1 VSRASGLRVRCGA
14 VGSRERLF
22 GTDGIRGV
30 AGRELTADLARR
42 IGAAAVQ
49 TLRGHGDR
57 RPTVVVGRDTRA
69 SGLMLEKPLADGI
82 RSAGGDALLLGVQ
95 TTPAV
100 AFLTVDLGVSSGV
113 VISASHNPPE
123 YNGIKLFGPEGYKL
137 SDELEAEIE
146 ASVRESSRS
155 DSSGEV
161 QVVSDA
167 TDRYVSHLVDAA
179 ESELDGMRVVVDCA
193 NGAASEA
200 APETLRR
207 LGADVVPIFDRPDG
221 ANINVLCGAM
231 HPEVVA
237 KAVLEQGA
245 AAGVAHDGDADRALF
260 AGPGG
265 EPIDGDFVLAAGA
278 LALKRRG
285 ALEQDTVVTTVMA
298 NIGFHRAMRD
308 AGIEVVAT
316 KVGDRYVLEEM
327 LRRGAVLGGE
337 QSGHVIFS
345 EHATTGDGILTA
357 VKLLSMAADAGE
369 PLDRFADVME
379 RFPQVLVNVEVE
391 DRHGLDDAEDVWD
404 VVRDAEAALGDRG
417 RVLVRS
423 SGTEQLVRVM
433 VEAETEDE
441 AELHARNI
449 ADRVRT
455 SLGSA

>member
-1 VSRASGLRVRCGA
+1 VQ
-14 VGSRERLF
+14 RLF

-30 AGRELTADLARR
+30 AGRELTAELARR

-49 TLRGHGDR
+49 TLRGHGER

-69 SGLMLEKPLADGI
+69 SGPMLEDALAEGI
-82 RSAGGDALLLGVQ
+82 RSAGGDALLAGVQ

-100 AFLTVDLGVSSGV
+100 AFLTVDLGASSGL

-123 YNGIKLFGPEGYKL
+123 YNGIKLFGAEGYKL

-146 ASVRESSRS
+146 AAV
-155 DSSGEV
+155 GEPSPSASPGEIRPV
-161 QVVSDA
+161 EGA
-167 TDRYVSHLVDAA
+167 TDRYVTHLVSAA
-179 ESELDGMRVVVDCA
+179 ESELAGMRVVVDCA
-193 NGAASEA
+193 NGAACQA
-200 APETLRR
+200 APLTLAR

-221 ANINVLCGAM
+221 ANINVSCGAM

-245 AAGVAHDGDADRALF
+245 AAGVAHDGDADRAMF

-265 EPIDGDFVLAAGA
+265 ELIDGDFVLAAGA
-278 LALKRRG
+278 VALKRRG
-285 ALEQDTVVTTVMA
+285 ALEKDIVVTTVMA
-298 NIGFHRAMRD
+298 NVGFHRAMRD
-308 AGIEVVAT
+308 AGIQVVAT
-316 KVGDRYVLEEM
+316 RVGDRYVLEEM

-357 VKLLSMAADAGE
+357 VKLLSLAADAGE
-369 PLDRFADVME
+369 PLDRFVDVME
-379 RFPQVLVNVEVE
+379 RFPQVLVNVEVS
-391 DRHGLDDAEDVWD
+391 DRDGLDDAEDVWD
-404 VVRDAEAALGDRG
+404 AVREAEAALGERG
-417 RVLVRS
+417 RVLVRP

-441 AELHARNI
+441 AERHARSI
-449 ADRVRT
+449 VERVRT
-455 SLGSA
+455 RLA

>member
-1 VSRASGLRVRCGA
+1 MG
-14 VGSRERLF
+14 RLF

-30 AGRELTADLARR
+30 AGEELSADLARR
-42 IGAAAVQ
+42 VGAAAVQ

-57 RPTVVVGRDTRA
+57 KPTVVVGRDTRA
-69 SGLMLEKPLADGI
+69 SGPMLEEALADGI
-82 RSAGGDALLLGVQ
+82 RSAGGDALLAGVQ

-100 AFLTVDLGVSSGV
+100 AFLTVDLGASSGV

-123 YNGIKLFGPEGYKL
+123 YNGIKLFGGEGYKL
-137 SDELEAEIE
+137 SDELEEEIE
-146 ASVRESSRS
+146 AAVRATPRAGSPGDVRSVP
-155 DSSGEV
+155 
-161 QVVSDA
+161 DA
-167 TDRYVSHLVDAA
+167 TDRYVTHLVGAA
-179 ESELDGMRVVVDCA
+179 ERDLGGMRVVVDCA

-221 ANINVLCGAM
+221 TNINVVCGAM

-265 EPIDGDFVLAAGA
+265 EAIDGDFVLAAGA
-278 LALKRRG
+278 LALQRRG
-285 ALEQDTVVTTVMA
+285 ALTGDTVVTTVMA
-298 NIGFHRAMRD
+298 NVGFHRAMRE
-308 AGIEVVAT
+308 AGVEVVTT
-316 KVGDRYVLEEM
+316 KVGDRFVLEEM

-345 EHATTGDGILTA
+345 DYATTGDGILTA
-357 VKLLSMAADAGE
+357 VKLLSFAAEAGE
-369 PLDRFADVME
+369 PVDRFVAVME
-379 RFPQVLVNVEVE
+379 RFPQVLVNVDVR
-391 DRHGLDDAEDVWD
+391 DRDGLDDADDVWEA
-404 VVRDAEAALGDRG
+404 VRGAEAALGDRG
-417 RVLVRS
+417 RVLVRP
-423 SGTEQLVRVM
+423 SGTEQLVWVM

-441 AELHARNI
+441 AERHARSI

-455 SLGSA
+455 RLS

>member
-1 VSRASGLRVRCGA
+1 
-14 VGSRERLF
+14 VGSKERLF

-30 AGRELTADLARR
+30 AWRELTADLARR

-57 RPTVVVGRDTRA
+57 LPTVVVGRDPRA
-69 SGLMLEKPLADGI
+69 SGPMLEEALADGI

-100 AFLTVDLGVSSGV
+100 AFLTVELGASSGV

-123 YNGIKLFGPEGYKL
+123 YNGIKLFGAEGYKL

-146 ASVRESSRS
+146 AAVRDESRS
-155 DSSGEV
+155 DSPGEV
-161 QVVSDA
+161 RAVADA
-167 TDRYVSHLVDAA
+167 TDRYVTHLVGAA
-179 ESELDGMRVVVDCA
+179 ESDLGGMRVVVDCA

-221 ANINVLCGAM
+221 ANINVQCGAM

-298 NIGFHRAMRD
+298 NVGFHRAMRD

-337 QSGHVIFS
+337 QSGHVIFR
-345 EHATTGDGILTA
+345 EYATTGDGILTA
-357 VKLLSMAADAGE
+357 VKLLSMAAEAGE
-369 PLDRFADVME
+369 PLDRFVNVME
-379 RFPQVLVNVEVE
+379 RFPQVLVNIEVV
-391 DRHGLDDAEDVWD
+391 DRDGLDDAEDVWD
-404 VVRDAEAALGDRG
+404 AIREAEAVLGDRG

-449 ADRVRT
+449 ADAVRT
-455 SLGSA
+455 RLGSK

>member
-1 VSRASGLRVRCGA
+1 VQ
-14 VGSRERLF
+14 RLF

-30 AGRELTADLARR
+30 AGRELTAELARR

-49 TLRGHGDR
+49 TLRGHGER

-69 SGLMLEKPLADGI
+69 SGPMLEDALAEGI
-82 RSAGGDALLLGVQ
+82 RSAGGDALLAGVQ

-100 AFLTVDLGVSSGV
+100 AFLTVDLGASSGL

-123 YNGIKLFGPEGYKL
+123 YNGIKLFGAEGYKL

-146 ASVRESSRS
+146 AAVSEPSPSAS
-155 DSSGEV
+155 PGEV
-161 QVVSDA
+161 RPVEDA
-167 TDRYVSHLVDAA
+167 TDRYVTHLVSAA
-179 ESELDGMRVVVDCA
+179 ESELAGMRVVVDCA
-193 NGAASEA
+193 NGAACQA
-200 APETLRR
+200 APLTLAR

-221 ANINVLCGAM
+221 ANINVSCGAM

-245 AAGVAHDGDADRALF
+245 AAGVAHDGDADRAMF

-265 EPIDGDFVLAAGA
+265 ELIDGDFVLAAGA
-278 LALKRRG
+278 VALKRRG
-285 ALEQDTVVTTVMA
+285 ALEKDIVVTTVMA
-298 NIGFHRAMRD
+298 NVGFHRAMRD
-308 AGIEVVAT
+308 AGIQVVAT
-316 KVGDRYVLEEM
+316 RVGDRYVLEEM

-357 VKLLSMAADAGE
+357 VKLLSLAADAGE
-369 PLDRFADVME
+369 PLDRFVDVME
-379 RFPQVLVNVEVE
+379 RFPQVLVNVEVS
-391 DRHGLDDAEDVWD
+391 DRDGLDDAEDVWD
-404 VVRDAEAALGDRG
+404 AVREAEAALGERG
-417 RVLVRS
+417 RVLVRP

-441 AELHARNI
+441 AERHARSI
-449 ADRVRT
+449 VERVRT
-455 SLGSA
+455 RLA

>member
-1 VSRASGLRVRCGA
+1 

-57 RPTVVVGRDTRA
+57 RPIVVVGRDTRA
-69 SGLMLEKPLADGI
+69 SGPMLEEALADGVG
-82 RSAGGDALLLGVQ
+82 SAGGDALLIGVQ

-100 AFLTVDLGVSSGV
+100 AFLTVDLGASSGI

-123 YNGIKLFGPEGYKL
+123 YNGIKLFGAEGYKL

-146 ASVRESSRS
+146 AAVRDESRS
-155 DSSGEV
+155 DSPGEV
-161 QVVSDA
+161 RAVADA
-167 TDRYVSHLVDAA
+167 TDRY
-179 ESELDGMRVVVDCA
+179 
-193 NGAASEA
+193 GAASEA

-221 ANINVLCGAM
+221 ANINVHCGAM

-260 AGPGG
+260 AGPRG

-285 ALEQDTVVTTVMA
+285 ALEKDTVVTTVMA
-298 NIGFHRAMRD
+298 NVGFHRAMRD

-369 PLDRFADVME
+369 PLDRFVNVME

-391 DRHGLDDAEDVWD
+391 DRNGLDDAEDVWD
-404 VVRDAEAALGDRG
+404 AVRDAEAALGDRG
-417 RVLVRS
+417 RVLVRP

-441 AELHARNI
+441 AERHARSI
-449 ADRVRT
+449 ADRVRR